1 MADITVVVGMDKT
14 QFDQGLREV
23 RAQAAA
29 ASGSVGQSFSVAG
42 AKLQGFF
49 APITQFSAGMSKA
62 IGAIALPFTLVT
74 TAIGLATSA
83 YQMFNAEQVNAQKEA
98 ARVREE
104 YERLSASIKQT
115 LGGLAGQFATSGIDP
130 NLLRQKKIDDAF
142 SAAQNEALTADVP
155 VEETQRLLQLA
166 NEERKRAQVELD
178 AARVREA
185 DISVEKSRQIA
196 LQEEQRASQAELNDQ
211 LNYELSLRHNMMQIE
226 EARREEDA
234 RRNKEAMEFATAY
247 NESERHMSMVQ
258 AELQQEQAR
267 RDRAGFAGS
276 FGPGLLGSGLASRA
290 LGAAD
295 SVPAEMLAA
304 QRRLA
309 EVVPTKLSEL
319 VALSKETLLAVRG
332 GARA

>member
-1 MADITVVVGMDKT
+1 MADISVTVGMDKS
-14 QFDQGLREV
+14 QFDNGLREM

-29 ASGSVGQSFSVAG
+29 ASGSVGQSFQVAG
-42 AKLQGFF
+42 AKMQGFF
-49 APITQFSAGMSKA
+49 DPVKKFNAGLASGVSAVTGLIGPIAA
-62 IGAIALPFTLVT
+62 
-74 TAIGLATSA
+74 AIGLATA
-83 YQMFNAEQVNAQKEA
+83 AFAVFNKAQEEAKKEA
-98 ARVREE
+98 ARIREE
-104 YERLSASIKQT
+104 YERMAESIKNS
-115 LGGLAGQFATSGIDP
+115 LGGMSKQFGSLGIGSD
-130 NLLRQKKIDDAF
+130 LLNQQKLDEAF
-142 SAAQNEALTADVP
+142 AAAQNEALTANVP

-196 LQEEQRASQAELNDQ
+196 LQEQQRASQEELNNQ
-211 LNYELSLRHNMMQIE
+211 LNYELSLRHNMKQIE
-226 EARREEDA
+226 EARREEEE
-234 RRNKEAMEFATAY
+234 RRNKEALDFATAY

-258 AELQQEQAR
+258 AELQQEQTR

-276 FGPGLLGSGLASRA
+276 FGPGLLGAGLASRA